1 MNKNSSSKN
10 TSKTTTSSKNSS
22 KNSTNTKKVSET
34 KNNKSS
40 KTNSSNTKSMGTIST
55 SSNNNNDQK
64 DMLKMDFKLLQH
76 SSILTN
82 HKVDAYLYLE
92 LMNNLDAKD
101 DVKSLAIC
109 RLILAQDPNNEKIKE
124 LNDFLYESI
133 KENYKKTG
141 KLDKEEENNN
151 TQMNKHMKLN
161 KDGEYE
167 YFSSDEESK

>member
-22 KNSTNTKKVSET
+22 KNST
-34 KNNKSS
+34 
-40 KTNSSNTKSMGTIST
+40 NTKSMGTIST

-92 LMNNLDAKD
+92 LMNNLEAKD

-109 RLILAQDPNNEKIKE
+109 RLILAQDPKNEKIKE

-167 YFSSDEESK
+167 YFSSDEESN

>member
-1 MNKNSSSKN
+1 
-10 TSKTTTSSKNSS
+10 
-22 KNSTNTKKVSET
+22 
-34 KNNKSS
+34 
-40 KTNSSNTKSMGTIST
+40 
-55 SSNNNNDQK
+55 
-64 DMLKMDFKLLQH
+64 MLKIDFKLLQH